1 MLKSQDVTMD
11 ITISTILEHN
21 KLLVQDPKTGQFVIQ
36 KSQDITNYKKR
47 DDEELKTMDYL
58 PPG

>member
-1 MLKSQDVTMD
+1 MLKSQNVTMD
-11 ITISTILEHN
+11 KAIFTS
-21 KLLVQDPKTGQFVIQ
+21 